1 MLNKK
6 TVRYVLSALVV
17 FALVALVWNRRD
29 DLAPLWEDPSWDL
42 ALIAVL
48 IIVGHFLN
56 SAEFW
61 VVYRSIG
68 VKVSF
73 WENWMVFCSGLLGN
87 LLPAQV
93 GTIYKF
99 QYMKSIHDLS
109 YARNGS
115 TYGANLIIS
124 LGSSAIV
131 GIVGVIAYA
140 VAGGDFAWIMLAAFV
155 GIGVMCV
162 VFLAI
167 PLPTSEEPSGRIR
180 QAISNFARGW
190 NDIRSNPTTSITVT
204 VIDVVKY
211 IVTAWRF
218 QLAFALLG
226 VHESLWFFLVIA
238 PAAAIAGIIAFTPGG
253 IGIREFFITAA
264 ALGMG
269 SSFDTG
275 LLAATTDRGIMLVSA
290 VVLGSLGYAY
300 TVPRLRRATTQPTP
314 IDVRENGA

>member
-17 FALVALVWNRRD
+17 FELVALVWNRRD